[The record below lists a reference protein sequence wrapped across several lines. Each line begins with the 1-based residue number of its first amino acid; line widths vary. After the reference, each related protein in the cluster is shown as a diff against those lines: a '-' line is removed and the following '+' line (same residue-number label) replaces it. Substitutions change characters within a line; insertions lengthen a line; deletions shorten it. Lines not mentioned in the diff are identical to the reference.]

1 MDPILQPLSV
11 VYRLGVGIRHAA
23 YRRGWLKTRR
33 LTRPVVSVG
42 NLTVGGTG
50 KTPLVAFLA
59 RALLKRGWTPGILT
73 RGYGRRRG
81 ADLLALAPDAQRAPK
96 ALEVGDEPA
105 WLAQALPEV
114 PIVICADRYRAGQLA
129 EERFHVGVHLLDD
142 GFQHRALARD
152 VDVVVLDVTQEFSDR
167 ALLPAGRLRE
177 PCAALGRAQIVVIS
191 RVELG
196 DPGPLDEAVIRIN
209 PHARVFHST
218 TTLGGVTDVETR
230 RVHPLEELRGKG
242 VAAFCG
248 IGNPQA
254 FFADLGAWGFNVVSR
269 EAFPD
274 HHVYTEEE
282 LSRVSKRARAAGAA
296 ALLITEKDALNF
308 PPRWASVLPVLACA
322 IQTAVAES
330 GGFEAALLERL

>member
-1 MDPILQPLSV
+1 V
-11 VYRLGVGIRHAA
+11 VYRLGVALRHAA
-23 YRRGWLKTRR
+23 YHRGWLKTRR

-42 NLTVGGTG
+42 NLSVGGTG
-50 KTPLVAFLA
+50 KTPLVAFIA
-59 RALLKRGWTPGILT
+59 RALLKRGWIPGILT

-81 ADLLALAPDAQRAPK
+81 ADLLALAPDAHRAPN

-105 WLAQALPEV
+105 WLARAVPEV

-142 GFQHRALARD
+142 GFQHLALARD
-152 VDVVVLDVTQEFSDR
+152 VDVVVLDVTQEFSER
-167 ALLPAGRLRE
+167 VLLPAGRLRE
-177 PCAALGRAQIVVIS
+177 PCAALERAHIIVIS

-196 DPGPLDEAVIRIN
+196 DPGPLEEAVRRIN
-209 PHARVFHST
+209 PRGKVFHST
-218 TTLGGVTDVETR
+218 TMLCGATDVETS
-230 RVHPLEELRGKG
+230 RVHPPEELRGKA

-282 LSRVSKRARAAGAA
+282 LSRVSKRARAAGAV
-296 ALLITEKDALNF
+296 ALLSTEKDALNF
-308 PPRWASVLPVLACA
+308 PPHWDSLLPVLACA
-322 IQTAVAES
+322 IQTAMAER
-330 GGFEAALLERL
+330 GDFEAALVGYLGATGKVR